1 MSDIVNLKISQ
12 NEINNLNDIIKATPE
27 YKLGKSIIEDAKN
40 KHDVRELKKD
50 ISSMKKDMLKM
61 IDAIE
66 MNEMHIKQLNWK
78 LNKIKGERK

>member
-12 NEINNLNDIIKATPE
+12 
-27 YKLGKSIIEDAKN
+27 
-40 KHDVRELKKD
+40 HDVRELKKD

>member
-40 KHDVRELKKD
+40 KHDV
-50 ISSMKKDMLKM
+50 SSMKKDMLKM

>member
-12 NEINNLNDIIKATPE
+12 HT
-27 YKLGKSIIEDAKN
+27 
-40 KHDVRELKKD
+40 VRELKKD

-61 IDAIE
+61 IDAIG

-78 LNKIKGERK
+78 LNKIKGEKENDVHRKS

>member
-12 NEINNLNDIIKATPE
+12 HA
-27 YKLGKSIIEDAKN
+27 
-40 KHDVRELKKD
+40 VRELKKD
-50 ISSMKKDMLKM
+50 ISSMKKDTLKM

-78 LNKIKGERK
+78 LNKTKGERK